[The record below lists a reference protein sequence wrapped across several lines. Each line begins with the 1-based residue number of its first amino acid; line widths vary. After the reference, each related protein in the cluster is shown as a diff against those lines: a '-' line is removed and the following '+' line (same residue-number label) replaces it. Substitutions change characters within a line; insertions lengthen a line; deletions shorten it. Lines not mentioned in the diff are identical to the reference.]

1 MGAWNFMV
9 DMGQYATLSEHKD
22 LIEKLTK
29 RIEILE
35 DWIRYYEQR
44 GRPQETCRTSGTEG
58 DKTYPQDETG
68 QGIRPRTCIEEPAQ
82 VPQDKPV

>member
-44 GRPQETCRTSGTEG
+44 GRPQETWREG
-58 DKTYPQDETG
+58 QPETNQTRPQDENG
-68 QGIRPRTCIEEPAQ
+68 QGIRTGTCIEEPAQ
-82 VPQDKPV
+82 VSQDKPV